1 MKREMAWRSAR
12 DLGLAVWLGGS
23 LMGAVGLNGT
33 AARAADR
40 VAAARITSTG
50 WSRWTPVGACAIAVH
65 LIGVAGTVKT
75 QRSHAR
81 FFRSA
86 DRKRL
91 PDPSSAVKSVTTL
104 AAMAASTYSYLV
116 GKRIQH
122 AALDGDSVTTES
134 DLDAKRHQRLVRA
147 ERGLGWV
154 QWAVPAL
161 TTALIVD
168 YARADPDCQR
178 WRRQRSSVR
187 IRPARWLPNFHAF
200 PRPISEGASCTIAKN
215 PASSGQWPRGSC

>member
-1 MKREMAWRSAR
+1 MKSELAWRGAR
-12 DLGLAVWLGGS
+12 DLGLAVWLGGA

-50 WSRWTPVGACAIAVH
+50 WSRWTPVGAGAIGLH
-65 LIGVAGTVKT
+65 LVGVAGTVKT
-75 QRSHAR
+75 QRGR
-81 FFRSA
+81 R
-86 DRKRL
+86 RGKRL
-91 PDPSSAVKSVTTL
+91 PDPATAIKAATTV

-122 AALDGDSVTTES
+122 AALGGDGVSTEA
-134 DLDAKRHQRLVRA
+134 DLSAERHERLVRA

-161 TTALIVD
+161 TAALIVG
-168 YARADPDCQR
+168 YAGTEPDRESRRTRLSLRRA
-178 WRRQRSSVR
+178 
-187 IRPARWLPNFHAF
+187 
-200 PRPISEGASCTIAKN
+200 
-215 PASSGQWPRGSC
+215 

>member
-1 MKREMAWRSAR
+1 MKRETAWRSAR

-65 LIGVAGTVKT
+65 LLGIAGTGKP
-75 QRSHAR
+75 QRSHAIR
-81 FFRSA
+81 
-86 DRKRL
+86 
-91 PDPSSAVKSVTTL
+91 SVTTL
-104 AAMAASTYSYLV
+104 AAMAASTYSYVV
-116 GKRIQH
+116 GKQIQH
-122 AALDGDSVTTES
+122 AALDGDRVTTEA
-134 DLDAKRHQRLVRA
+134 DLDAHRHRRLVRA

-161 TTALIVD
+161 TAALIVD
-168 YARADPDCQR
+168 YARA
-178 WRRQRSSVR
+178 
-187 IRPARWLPNFHAF
+187 L
-200 PRPISEGASCTIAKN
+200 PRPPDGASCAIAKS
-215 PASSGQWPRGSC
+215 PASPGQRGSC